1 MFIPTFT
8 TVFSAVFQVF
18 LISAAAGVLVR
29 TKVVSQ
35 AHIQAL
41 SGVTVNIFL
50 PCLIVVKTVTR
61 FDSSGLSLWWILP
74 LSGVLIAV
82 AGLGMAALL
91 FGTTPE
97 KQPFVSMA
105 SFQNAVYIVLPIG
118 QLVYPDQFDLLALYC
133 FLLILGQSP
142 IMWSVGKVLVSGS
155 RDTAI
160 MWKDFVT
167 PPLVAT
173 LAAIFLV
180 VSGTTS
186 MLPQTLLSSMDL
198 LGEATVPL
206 AVFILGA
213 TLGSISF
220 KFTNMPPITD
230 VLRVTA
236 VKFILVPATAFALMY
251 GLGLYQTLPLFCSLI
266 ILQTSSPPAT
276 NLILMVRNYGGDTQ
290 AIGSMMLLQ
299 YLVCIIA
306 MPLWLSVWQ
315 TVTG

>member
-18 LISAAAGVLVR
+18 IISAAAGVLVR
-29 TKVVSQ
+29 TKIVSQ

-41 SGVTVNIFL
+41 SAVTVNIFL
-50 PCLIVVKTVTR
+50 PCLIVVKTVSQ
-61 FDSSGLSLWWILP
+61 FDPDSFALWWILP
-74 LSGVLIAV
+74 LSGVLIALS
-82 AGLGMAALL
+82 GLGMAVLL
-91 FGTTPE
+91 FGKDPG

-118 QLVYPDQFDLLALYC
+118 QLVYPDQFDRLALFC

-142 IMWSVGKVLVSGS
+142 IMWSVGKVLVSG
-155 RDTAI
+155 RRETAI
-160 MWKDFVT
+160 KWKDFVT

-180 VSGTTS
+180 VSGS
-186 MLPQTLLSSMDL
+186 AAMLPQHLLSAMDL
-198 LGEATVPL
+198 LGQATVPL

-213 TLGSISF
+213 TLGGITL
-220 KFTNMPPITD
+220 KDMPPIQD
-230 VLRVTA
+230 VFRVA
-236 VKFILVPATAFALMY
+236 GVKFVLVPATAFAVMY

-276 NLILMVRNYGGDTQ
+276 NLVLMVRNYGGDTQ
-290 AIGSMMLLQ
+290 AVASMMLLQ

-306 MPLWLSVWQ
+306 MPLWLSLWH
-315 TVTG
+315 TAAG

>member
-1 MFIPTFT
+1 MFLPTFS

-18 LISAAAGVLVR
+18 IISAAAGVMVR
-29 TKVVSQ
+29 AKIVSQ

-41 SGVTVNIFL
+41 STVTVNIFL
-50 PCLIVVKTVTR
+50 PCLIVVKTVSQ
-61 FDSSGLSLWWILP
+61 FDPTGFALWWILP
-74 LSGVLIAV
+74 LSGVLIALS
-82 AGLGMAALL
+82 GLGMAALL
-91 FGTTPE
+91 FGTDSK

-118 QLVYPDQFDLLALYC
+118 QLVYPDQFDRLALFC

-142 IMWSVGKVLVSGS
+142 IMWSVGKVLVSGR
-155 RDTAI
+155 RDAAI
-160 MWKDFVT
+160 VWKDFVT

-180 VSGTTS
+180 VSGTS
-186 MLPQTLLSSMDL
+186 AMLPQNLLSAMDL
-198 LGEATVPL
+198 LGQATVPL

-213 TLGSISF
+213 TLGSIAL
-220 KFTNMPPITD
+220 KDMPPFQD
-230 VLRVTA
+230 VFRVA
-236 VKFILVPATAFALMY
+236 GVKFVLVPGMAFAVMY

-290 AIGSMMLLQ
+290 AVASMMLLQ
-299 YLVCIIA
+299 YLVCILA
-306 MPLWLSVWQ
+306 MPLWLSLWHTAV
-315 TVTG
+315 G

>member
-1 MFIPTFT
+1 MFLPTFT

-18 LISAAAGVLVR
+18 IISAAAGVLVR
-29 TKVVSQ
+29 IKIVSQ

-41 SGVTVNIFL
+41 SAVTVNIFL
-50 PCLIVVKTVTR
+50 PCLIVVKTVSQ
-61 FDSSGLSLWWILP
+61 FDPAGFALWWILP
-74 LSGVLIAV
+74 LSGVLIAL

-91 FGTTPE
+91 FGTDPK

-118 QLVYPDQFDLLALYC
+118 QLVYPDQFDRLALFC

-142 IMWSVGKVLVSGS
+142 IMWSVGKVLVSGR

-160 MWKDFVT
+160 VWKDFVT

-180 VSGTTS
+180 ISGTAA
-186 MLPQTLLSSMDL
+186 MLPQNLLSAMDF
-198 LGEATVPL
+198 LGQATVPL

-213 TLGSISF
+213 TLGSIAL
-220 KFTNMPPITD
+220 KEMPPLPD
-230 VLRVTA
+230 VFRVA
-236 VKFILVPATAFALMY
+236 GVKFVLVPGTAFAVMY

-290 AIGSMMLLQ
+290 AVASMMLLQ
-299 YLVCIIA
+299 YMVCIIA
-306 MPLWLSVWQ
+306 MPLWLSLWH
-315 TVTG
+315 TVAG

>member
-1 MFIPTFT
+1 MFFPTFT

-29 TKVVSQ
+29 TNIVSQ
-35 AHIQAL
+35 THIQAL

-61 FDSSGLSLWWILP
+61 FDSSGFVLWWILP
-74 LSGVLIAV
+74 LSGVLIAA
-82 AGLGMAALL
+82 AGLGMAVLL
-91 FGTTPE
+91 FGTKPE

-155 RDTAI
+155 KDAVI

-173 LAAIFLV
+173 LTAIFLV
-180 VSGTTS
+180 VSGTAS

-198 LGEATVPL
+198 LGQATVPL

-220 KFTNMPPITD
+220 KNMPPVKD
-230 VLRVTA
+230 VLRVTG
-236 VKFILVPATAFALMY
+236 VKFILVPATAFAVMY